1 MKSFEGDTG
10 PYLQYAHV
18 RVASIGRKNPN
29 LLPLPAPS
37 DVNFATLESY
47 PHARELAFLLGT
59 YPDVV
64 KVALK
69 THEPSGIVTYAFRLA
84 HVISSAWDVVIV
96 KGEEDVEKA
105 KAKMFLYECAREVL
119 GAAMRLLSIRP
130 LERMWIPWFTES
142 FQNHD
147 CFGTDGIRNCR
158 RHACYAVI
166 PCMFWFVCKLL

>member
-18 RVASIGRKNPN
+18 RVASIGRKNPH
-29 LLPLPAPS
+29 LLPLPSPS
-37 DVNFATLESY
+37 AINFATLDSY

-69 THEPSGIVTYAFRLA
+69 THEPSGIVTFAFRLA

-96 KGEEDVEKA
+96 KGEEDEEKA
-105 KAKMFLYECAREVL
+105 RAKMFLYECAREVL

-130 LERMWIPWFTES
+130 LERM
-142 FQNHD
+142 
-147 CFGTDGIRNCR
+147 
-158 RHACYAVI
+158 
-166 PCMFWFVCKLL
+166 